1 MRRRLHPFVWTLIG
15 FALMLGIALWQADST
30 HLAIRDV
37 VKEEVS
43 AMIGQ
48 RRTFCLQ
55 VSKRG
60 CMYCETLRE
69 LEEGPNRLG
78 GMVVYELEF
87 PEKPSEEDRQWLED
101 TLPHFDYYPALF
113 IVKAEE
119 IVCVEINDLS
129 EFDEEIVPQIIE
141 ANGGNHEGH
150 Q

>member
-15 FALMLGIALWQADST
+15 FALMLGIALWRADST
-30 HLAIRDV
+30 HLAVRGLT
-37 VKEEVS
+37 KEEVS
-43 AMIGQ
+43 AMIDQ

-55 VSKRG
+55 VSKKG

-69 LEEGPNRLG
+69 LEGRSNRLD

-87 PEKPSEEDRQWLED
+87 PENPSEEDRQWLED
-101 TLPHFDYYPALF
+101 ALPHFDYYPALF
-113 IVKAEE
+113 IVRADE
-119 IVCVEINDLS
+119 IVCVEVNDLS

-141 ANGGNHEGH
+141 ANGGNHEG

>member
-1 MRRRLHPFVWTLIG
+1 MNEWEHSFRQDAGPKASS
-15 FALMLGIALWQADST
+15 ALVS
-30 HLAIRDV
+30 
-37 VKEEVS
+37 KEETC
-43 AMIGQ
+43 IH
-48 RRTFCLQ
+48 
-55 VSKRG
+55 
-60 CMYCETLRE
+60 CETLRE

-113 IVKAEE
+113 IVKADE